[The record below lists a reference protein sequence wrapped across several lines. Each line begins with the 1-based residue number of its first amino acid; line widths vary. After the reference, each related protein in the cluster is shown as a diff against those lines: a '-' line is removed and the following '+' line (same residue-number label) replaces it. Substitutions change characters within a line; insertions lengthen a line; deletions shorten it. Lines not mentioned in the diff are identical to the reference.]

1 MTEVATLSGSERA
14 AIFLMSLTEEEA
26 AGIMQHMAV
35 SEVQKLGQAMASLR
49 KVTRDQADLVMGT
62 FTESVETEAPLV
74 GRSPQSLKRLLSSSL
89 GEERASSVLD
99 RIVDD
104 EPRGLDSLQMMDP
117 KEITEIIHREHPQVI
132 AIVLAGLE
140 PKKSAKVMQQL
151 PSLVATD
158 VLSRI
163 AKMDEVP
170 QSAIE
175 ELDDVMQQRFS
186 QSGGFKV
193 TAMGGVRSA
202 AEILNIVEKEME
214 QKIIGEL
221 DERDPILS
229 QEIQDNMFVF
239 ENLRELDD
247 RGIQALVR
255 EITSDV
261 LVIALKGAEEAMQER
276 IFSNMS
282 KRAGELLK
290 DELESKGPVRI
301 SDVEEAQ
308 KEIVGV
314 ARRLADEGSIM
325 LGGSGD
331 DFV

>member
-1 MTEVATLSGSERA
+1 MSEATTLSGPERA
-14 AIFLMSLTEEEA
+14 AIFLMSLTEDEA
-26 AGIMQHMAV
+26 SSIMKHMGV
-35 SEVQKLGQAMASLR
+35 GEVQRLGKAMATLR
-49 KVTRDQADLVMGT
+49 KVSRDQADTVLND
-62 FTESVETEAPLV
+62 FTESVESEAPLV
-74 GRSPQSLKRLLSSSL
+74 GRSPQSLRRLLANSL

-104 EPRGLDSLQMMDP
+104 EPRGLESLQLMDP
-117 KEITEIIHREHPQVI
+117 KEIAEVIHREHPQVI

-140 PKKSAKVMQQL
+140 PKKSALVVQEL
-151 PSLVATD
+151 PNALATD
-158 VLSRI
+158 VLCRI
-163 AKMDEVP
+163 ARMDEVP

-193 TAMGGVRSA
+193 KAMGGIRSA
-202 AEILNIVEKEME
+202 AEILNTVEKETE
-214 QKIIGEL
+214 QKIISEL
-221 DERDPILS
+221 DERDPPLS
-229 QEIQDNMFVF
+229 QEIQENMFVF
-239 ENLRELDD
+239 DNLSDLDD

-261 LVIALKGAEEAMQER
+261 LVIALKGAEVVMQEK

-314 ARRLADEGSIM
+314 ARRLADEGTIM
-325 LGGSGD
+325 LGGGGD